1 MATRLG
7 AAFALA
13 VLLTA
18 IPVFAHHTA
27 AYLYDIDKPSQLN
40 GTVTEV
46 EWKQPHVIV
55 HVDAKD
61 AAGIVVSWSVEMAGP
76 QGGMY
81 RRGVRPETFVKPGD
95 AINMTVCVA
104 KDGSHTA
111 AVHSIAVPN
120 TLQNRV
126 GSC

>member
-1 MATRLG
+1 MATRFG

-13 VLLTA
+13 VILTA
-18 IPVFAHHTA
+18 IPALAHHTA
-27 AYLYDIDKPSQLN
+27 AYLYDIEKPAQIN

-61 AAGIVVSWSVEMAGP
+61 DAGTVVNWIVEMAGP

-81 RRGVRPETFVKPGD
+81 RRGVRPENFVKPGD
-95 AINMTVCVA
+95 AISMTVRGEGWLA
-104 KDGSHTA
+104 
-111 AVHSIAVPN
+111 HSRRAFDHGKHAP
-120 TLQNRV
+120 T
-126 GSC
+126 